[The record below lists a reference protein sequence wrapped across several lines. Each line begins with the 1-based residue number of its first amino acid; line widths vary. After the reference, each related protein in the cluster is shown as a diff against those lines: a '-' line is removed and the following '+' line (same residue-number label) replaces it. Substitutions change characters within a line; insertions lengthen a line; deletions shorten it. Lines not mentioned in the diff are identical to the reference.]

1 MSDTCAVK
9 QALPVSTAVA
19 RIVRESG
26 RQFDPQV
33 VDSLKNKLPRMIEV
47 RNIIS
52 DELEGIHDL
61 DFTPAGAGAD
71 RDDARTGSATT
82 GASG

>member
-1 MSDTCAVK
+1 
-9 QALPVSTAVA
+9 
-19 RIVRESG
+19 
-26 RQFDPQV
+26 
-33 VDSLKNKLPRMIEV
+33 MIEAK
-47 RNIIS
+47 NIIS
-52 DELEGIHDL
+52 GELEGIHDL